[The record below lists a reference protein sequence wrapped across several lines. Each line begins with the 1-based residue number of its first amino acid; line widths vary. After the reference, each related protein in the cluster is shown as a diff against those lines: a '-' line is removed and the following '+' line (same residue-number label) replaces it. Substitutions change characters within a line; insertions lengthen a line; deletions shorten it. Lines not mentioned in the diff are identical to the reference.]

1 MAWNIPEG
9 YQGRV
14 EAIIGAQFDQADHIV
29 FPVYTLVTVPEAK
42 AQMRQFQLKQKQ
54 LRQIKQELRSEIKI
68 VRSHIIK
75 PMGRRGGLLNV
86 FSSTINTQFEV
97 KIDNID
103 RFIIELDRLID
114 TYDRMKLGTEI
125 WIEKQ
130 RTNTDVKSVDRQPI
144 PDDVQ
149 IFVWNRDG
157 GKCVKCGSQ
166 EKLEYDHII
175 PFSKGGNNTARN
187 LQLLC
192 EECNRKK
199 SNTIGG

>member
-114 TYDRMKLGTEI
+114 TYERMKLGTEI

>member
-14 EAIIGAQFDQADHIV
+14 EEIIGAQFDQAGHIV
-29 FPVYTLVTVPEAK
+29 FPIYTLVTVPEAK

-68 VRSHIIK
+68 VRSHIMK
-75 PMGRRGGLLNV
+75 PIGRRGDFFNV

-97 KIDNID
+97 KIDNIN

-114 TYDRMKLGTEI
+114 TYERMKLGTEI

-130 RTNTDVKSVDRQPI
+130 RTNTNVKSVDRQPI

-157 GKCVKCGSQ
+157 GRCVKCGSQ

-192 EECNRKK
+192 ESCNREK
-199 SNTIGG
+199 SNAIGG